1 MFRTNRMDE
10 TQLLG
15 TDGEIPTNKEKGEPL
30 LLLASPLRLETKLAL
45 SIISSKAGKEK
56 LKISGKILREFRNC
70 GRFYFIRIL

>member
-1 MFRTNRMDE
+1 MDE

-15 TDGEIPTNKEKGEPL
+15 TDGEIPTNNKEKGEPL